1 MTHVGADNSV
11 FLRPVEAV
19 EERAGLGGEW
29 YLFNCGETGLCHL
42 SVLWAAPTAN
52 ADTTNNLAVD
62 QDRKSA
68 EFVGRR
74 AAQAAGLSPFSYRVC
89 RVLRFQKLN
98 EDRYAQF
105 FTLCGVF
112 NAPDQIGQPQRSVDF
127 SKL

>member
-1 MTHVGADNSV
+1 
-11 FLRPVEAV
+11 
-19 EERAGLGGEW
+19 
-29 YLFNCGETGLCHL
+29 
-42 SVLWAAPTAN
+42 
-52 ADTTNNLAVD
+52 
-62 QDRKSA
+62 
-68 EFVGRR
+68 
-74 AAQAAGLSPFSYRVC
+74 VC